1 MRINHVCVMVSDLDK
16 SFEFYRDIL
25 GFTNVMYDV
34 SEPGMLFG
42 GDVLDDVLGVQ
53 GAATRIIMVAS
64 DDGTLLELQQ
74 ASNPATKKTPDEFLR
89 YGGTGITE
97 LAFDVDDI
105 DAFFD
110 KVTAAGI
117 ETQTDYVWSP
127 DPRVKSFLFY
137 DPDGALIQIIGIT
150 AEATA

>member
-1 MRINHVCVMVSDLDK
+1 MRINHVCIMVSDLDR
-16 SFEFYRDIL
+16 SFAFYRDLL

-34 SEPGMLFG
+34 SEPGTLFQ
-42 GDVLDDVLGVQ
+42 GDTLDDILGHT

-74 ASNPATKKTPDEFLR
+74 ASTPVTARTPDDYLR

-105 DAFFD
+105 DTFFD
-110 KVTAAGI
+110 KVVSFGYGV
-117 ETQTDYVWSP
+117 QTDYIWSP

-137 DPDGALIQIIGIT
+137 DPDGALIQAVGLT
-150 AEATA
+150 V

>member
-16 SFEFYRDIL
+16 SFKFYRDIL

-34 SEPGMLFG
+34 TEPGALFSS
-42 GDVLDDVLGVQ
+42 DILDDVLGEKH
-53 GAATRIIMVAS
+53 ASTRIIMVAS

-74 ASNPATKKTPDEFLR
+74 ASRPFTKKTPDEYLR

-105 DAFFD
+105 DDFFE
-110 KVTAAGI
+110 KVKAAAI

-137 DPDGALIQIIGIT
+137 DPDGALIQIIGLT
-150 AEATA
+150 ASAAA